1 MKKTTVTRRIAD
13 FASDPSLENLPNDVV
28 HEVRR
33 AMLDS
38 LGVSVAGTR
47 HQASQKVIELVGR
60 MSSGGPCH
68 LIGSPNAVDP
78 VNAALANGVTAHVL
92 DWDDTILPS
101 RAHLGAVLLPPLIAA
116 GEIEGWTIGQIIPA
130 YAIGFEIGARLN
142 NCTYPSIALRGYQ
155 GTGIIGGIGAAA
167 AVGRMMKLDANRLCH
182 AMGIA
187 AGNTSGL
194 IATFGSMTKAL
205 NVGRAGSSGLQSAYL
220 AAQGFTSN
228 DDIFGAGKF
237 LELYDDEPK
246 LDVLLDG
253 LGDRWSILE
262 NGYKPYPCGFVA
274 HAMIDAVR
282 DLRTKVGS
290 TSGLKRLRLEVSPE
304 SMRLMG
310 NPDPTNELE
319 AKFSL
324 VYEAA
329 VAWVEGHVTP
339 AAFEDEAVRDPR
351 YRRAM
356 ALISIVTSSERAQ
369 HEALAEAEFEDGRT
383 ESLFVPQ
390 ARGTQARP
398 LNDTDLREKFDA
410 ALQLGGIKDTE
421 TLANLVMN
429 GDREPVGA
437 LIRNLSHI

>member
-1 MKKTTVTRRIAD
+1 M
-13 FASDPSLENLPNDVV
+13 DP
-28 HEVRR
+28 
-33 AMLDS
+33 
-38 LGVSVAGTR
+38 
-47 HQASQKVIELVGR
+47 I
-60 MSSGGPCH
+60 
-68 LIGSPNAVDP
+68 
-78 VNAALANGVTAHVL
+78 NAALANGVTAHVL

-116 GEIEGWTIGQIIPA
+116 GEIAGWTIGQIIPA

-155 GTGIIGGIGAAA
+155 GTGIVGSIAAA
-167 AVGRMMKLDANRLCH
+167 TAVGRMMKLDASKLCH

-187 AGNTSGL
+187 AANTSGL

-205 NVGRAGSSGLQSAYL
+205 NLGRAGASGLQSAYL
-220 AAQGFTSN
+220 AADGFTSN
-228 DDIFGAGKF
+228 EDIFGVGKF

-246 LDVLLDG
+246 LDVLLDDFG
-253 LGDRWSILE
+253 ERWSILK

-290 TSGLKRLRLEVSPE
+290 TTGLRKLSLEVSPE

-310 NPDPTNELE
+310 NPDPANELE

-339 AAFEDEAVRDPR
+339 AAFEDEAIRDPR
-351 YRRAM
+351 YRSAM
-356 ALISIVTSSERAQ
+356 KLISIATSSERAQ
-369 HEALAEAEFEDGRT
+369 HEAFAEAEFDGGRK
-383 ESLFVPQ
+383 ESLLVSQ

-398 LNDTDLREKFDA
+398 LDDSDLREKFDA
-410 ALQLGGIKDTE
+410 ALQLGGIEDAE
-421 TLANLVMN
+421 GLANLVMH
-429 GDREPVGA
+429 GDREPVGE
-437 LIRNLSHI
+437 LIRKLTDI

>member
-1 MKKTTVTRRIAD
+1 MSVTRQIAD
-13 FASDPSLENLPNDVV
+13 FVANPALERLPNEVV

-33 AMLDS
+33 AILDS

-47 HQASQKVIELVGR
+47 HPASQKVIELVSR
-60 MSSGGPCH
+60 MSNGGQCH
-68 LIGSPNAVDP
+68 LIGSRNTVDP
-78 VNAALANGVTAHVL
+78 INAALANGVTAHVL

-130 YAIGFEIGARLN
+130 YAIGFEVGARLN
-142 NCTYPSIALRGYQ
+142 NCTYPSIAQRGYQ
-155 GTGIIGGIGAAA
+155 GTGIIGGIATAA
-167 AVGRMMKLDANRLCH
+167 AVGRMMKLDASRLCH

-205 NVGRAGSSGLQSAYL
+205 NLGRAGSSGLQSAYL

-228 DDIFGAGKF
+228 EDIFGAGKF
-237 LELYDDEPK
+237 LELFDGEPK

-253 LGDRWSILE
+253 FGERWSILE

-282 DLRTKVGS
+282 DLRSKVGP
-290 TSGLKRLRLEVSPE
+290 TSELKTLRLEVSRE

-310 NPDPTNELE
+310 NPDPANELE

-324 VYEAA
+324 IYEAA

-339 AAFEDEAVRDPR
+339 AAFDEEAIRDPR
-351 YRRAM
+351 YRRVM
-356 ALISIVTSSERAQ
+356 ARITIVPSDGRAQ
-369 HEALAEAEFEDGRT
+369 HEALAEAEFEDGSK

-398 LNDTDLREKFDA
+398 LNDSDLREKFDA
-410 ALQLGGIKDTE
+410 ALQLAGMKDTE
-421 TLANLVMN
+421 NLANLVMS
-429 GDREPVGA
+429 GDREPVRT
-437 LIRNLSHI
+437 LLKNLSQI